1 MIIECKCKKYK
12 FKIPKNEN
20 LVTGNKVKCE
30 ICDDEW
36 NINLNTTTSNDESL
50 DILENINPAKANI
63 NLKTKDSK
71 NDIKLL
77 TYTLIFFI
85 IFFTFYILANNFKL
99 EVLQKFPN
107 LKNIYESLELVS
119 EIVKSY
125 IEFFKELLSE
135 LTCTLTV
142 LKFRDKLF
150 NANEFCCNKL
160 VV

>member
-135 LTCTLTV
+135 QFDNILFFF
-142 LKFRDKLF
+142 KFSISRS
-150 NANEFCCNKL
+150 
-160 VV
+160 

>member
-36 NINLNTTTSNDESL
+36 NIDFNTTTSNDESL

-63 NLKTKDSK
+63 NLKTKDGK

-77 TYTLIFFI
+77 SYTLIFFI
-85 IFFTFYILANNFKL
+85 IFFTFYILVNNFKL

-107 LKNIYESLELVS
+107 LKNTYESLELVS

-125 IEFFKELLSE
+125 IGFFKEILSE
-135 LTCTLTV
+135 Q
-142 LKFRDKLF
+142 FD
-150 NANEFCCNKL
+150 NI
-160 VV
+160 

>member
-12 FKIPKNEN
+12 FKIPENES

-30 ICDDEW
+30 ICADEW
-36 NINLNTTTSNDESL
+36 NINLNITTSNNESL

-71 NDIKLL
+71 NHVKLL
-77 TYTLIFFI
+77 SYTLIFFI
-85 IFFTFYILANNFKL
+85 IFFIFYKFAINFKPD
-99 EVLQKFPN
+99 VLQKFPN

-135 LTCTLTV
+135 QFDNL
-142 LKFRDKLF
+142 
-150 NANEFCCNKL
+150 
-160 VV
+160 

>member
-1 MIIECKCKKYK
+1 MIIECKCRKYK

-36 NINLNTTTSNDESL
+36 NINLNITTSDNQSL
-50 DILENINPAKANI
+50 DILENINPVKANI
-63 NLKTKDSK
+63 NLKTKDNK
-71 NDIKLL
+71 NDVKLL
-77 TYTLIFFI
+77 SYTLIFFSV
-85 IFFTFYILANNFKL
+85 FFIFYILAINFKP

-107 LKNIYESLELVS
+107 FKNIYESLELVS

-135 LTCTLTV
+135 QFDNL
-142 LKFRDKLF
+142 
-150 NANEFCCNKL
+150 
-160 VV
+160 

>member
-12 FKIPKNEN
+12 FKIPKNVN

-30 ICDDEW
+30 VCDDEW
-36 NINLNTTTSNDESL
+36 NINLSMTSSNNKSL

-63 NLKTKDSK
+63 NLKTKYIN

-77 TYTLIFFI
+77 SYTLIFFT
-85 IFFTFYILANNFKL
+85 IFFIFYIFAMNFKS

-107 LKNIYESLELVS
+107 LKNIYESSELVS

-125 IEFFKELLSE
+125 IQFFKELLSE
-135 LTCTLTV
+135 QFDNL
-142 LKFRDKLF
+142 
-150 NANEFCCNKL
+150 
-160 VV
+160 

>member
-36 NINLNTTTSNDESL
+36 NINLNITTSNNESL

-77 TYTLIFFI
+77 SYTLIFFT
-85 IFFTFYILANNFKL
+85 IFFIFYILAINFKT

-135 LTCTLTV
+135 Q
-142 LKFRDKLF
+142 F
-150 NANEFCCNKL
+150 NNL
-160 VV
+160 

>member
-30 ICDDEW
+30 ICNDEW
-36 NINLNTTTSNDESL
+36 NINLNITKSNNESL

-63 NLKTKDSK
+63 NLKTKDGK
-71 NDIKLL
+71 NDIKLFS
-77 TYTLIFFI
+77 YTLIFFI
-85 IFFTFYILANNFKL
+85 IFFIFYILAINFKT

-119 EIVKSY
+119 EILKSY

-135 LTCTLTV
+135 Q
-142 LKFRDKLF
+142 F
-150 NANEFCCNKL
+150 NNL
-160 VV
+160 

>member
-12 FKIPKNEN
+12 FKIPENES

-30 ICDDEW
+30 ICADEW
-36 NINLNTTTSNDESL
+36 NINLNITTSNNESL

-71 NDIKLL
+71 NHVKLL
-77 TYTLIFFI
+77 SYTLIFFI
-85 IFFTFYILANNFKL
+85 IFFIFYILAINFKPD
-99 EVLQKFPN
+99 VLQKFPN

-125 IEFFKELLSE
+125 IQFFKELLSE
-135 LTCTLTV
+135 QFDNL
-142 LKFRDKLF
+142 
-150 NANEFCCNKL
+150 
-160 VV
+160 

>member
-125 IEFFKELLSE
+125 IEFFKEFLSE
-135 LTCTLTV
+135 QFDNL
-142 LKFRDKLF
+142 
-150 NANEFCCNKL
+150 
-160 VV
+160 

>member
-36 NINLNTTTSNDESL
+36 NINLNITTSVNESL

-77 TYTLIFFI
+77 SYTLIFFI
-85 IFFTFYILANNFKL
+85 IFFIFYILAINFKP

-135 LTCTLTV
+135 Q
-142 LKFRDKLF
+142 F
-150 NANEFCCNKL
+150 NNI
-160 VV
+160 

>member
-36 NINLNTTTSNDESL
+36 NINLNTTRSNNKSL
-50 DILENINPAKANI
+50 DILESINPAKANI
-63 NLKTKDSK
+63 NLKTKDTK
-71 NDIKLL
+71 NHVKLL
-77 TYTLIFFI
+77 SYTLIFFT
-85 IFFTFYILANNFKL
+85 IFFIFYIFAMNFKS

-107 LKNIYESLELVS
+107 LKNIYESSELVS

-125 IEFFKELLSE
+125 IQFFKELLSE
-135 LTCTLTV
+135 QFDNL
-142 LKFRDKLF
+142 
-150 NANEFCCNKL
+150 
-160 VV
+160 

>member
-20 LVTGNKVKCE
+20 LVTGNKVKWE

-135 LTCTLTV
+135 Q
-142 LKFRDKLF
+142 FD
-150 NANEFCCNKL
+150 NI
-160 VV
+160 

>member
-20 LVTGNKVKCE
+20 LVTGNRVKCE
-30 ICDDEW
+30 VCDDEW
-36 NINLNTTTSNDESL
+36 NINLSMTSSNNKSL

-63 NLKTKDSK
+63 HLKTKYIN

-77 TYTLIFFI
+77 SYTLIFFT
-85 IFFTFYILANNFKL
+85 IFFIFYMLAINFKP

-125 IEFFKELLSE
+125 IQFFKELLSE
-135 LTCTLTV
+135 QFDNL
-142 LKFRDKLF
+142 
-150 NANEFCCNKL
+150 
-160 VV
+160 

>member
-30 ICDDEW
+30 ICNDEW
-36 NINLNTTTSNDESL
+36 NINLNITTSNNKSL

-63 NLKTKDSK
+63 NLKTKESN

-77 TYTLIFFI
+77 SYTLIFFT
-85 IFFTFYILANNFKL
+85 IFFIFYILAIKFKFQ
-99 EVLQKFPN
+99 VLQIFPN
-107 LKNIYESLELVS
+107 FENIYESLELVS

-125 IEFFKELLSE
+125 IEFLKELLSE
-135 LTCTLTV
+135 Q
-142 LKFRDKLF
+142 F
-150 NANEFCCNKL
+150 NNL
-160 VV
+160 

>member
-12 FKIPKNEN
+12 FKIPNNEN
-20 LVTGNKVKCE
+20 LVSGSKVKCE

-36 NINLNTTTSNDESL
+36 NINLNTAKFNNESL
-50 DILENINPAKANI
+50 DILENINPAKARI

-71 NDIKLL
+71 NDSELL
-77 TYTLIFFI
+77 SYTLIFFS
-85 IFFTFYILANNFKL
+85 IFFIFYILAINFKP

-119 EIVKSY
+119 EIIKSY

-135 LTCTLTV
+135 QFVNL
-142 LKFRDKLF
+142 
-150 NANEFCCNKL
+150 
-160 VV
+160 

>member
-12 FKIPKNEN
+12 FKIPGDEN

-30 ICDDEW
+30 ICNDEW
-36 NINLNTTTSNDESL
+36 NINLITTTSNNKSL

-63 NLKTKDSK
+63 NLKTKDSN

-77 TYTLIFFI
+77 SYTLTFFTIFFI
-85 IFFTFYILANNFKL
+85 FYVLAINFKP

-107 LKNIYESLELVS
+107 FKNIYESLELVS

-135 LTCTLTV
+135 QFDNL
-142 LKFRDKLF
+142 
-150 NANEFCCNKL
+150 
-160 VV
+160 

>member
-20 LVTGNKVKCE
+20 LVTGSKVKCE

-36 NINLNTTTSNDESL
+36 NINLNTTASNDESL

-63 NLKTKDSK
+63 NLKAKGSK
-71 NDIKLL
+71 NDVKLL
-77 TYTLIFFI
+77 SYTLIFFTV
-85 IFFTFYILANNFKL
+85 FFIFYILAINFKPD
-99 EVLQKFPN
+99 VLQKFPN

-119 EIVKSY
+119 EILKSY

-135 LTCTLTV
+135 Q
-142 LKFRDKLF
+142 F
-150 NANEFCCNKL
+150 NNL
-160 VV
+160 

>member
-1 MIIECKCKKYK
+1 M
-12 FKIPKNEN
+12 
-20 LVTGNKVKCE
+20 
-30 ICDDEW
+30 
-36 NINLNTTTSNDESL
+36 

-77 TYTLIFFI
+77 SYTLIFFT
-85 IFFTFYILANNFKL
+85 IFFIFYILAINFKP

-135 LTCTLTV
+135 Q
-142 LKFRDKLF
+142 F
-150 NANEFCCNKL
+150 NNL
-160 VV
+160 

>member
-36 NINLNTTTSNDESL
+36 NIDVNTTTSNDESL

-63 NLKTKDSK
+63 NLKTKDGK

-77 TYTLIFFI
+77 SYTLIFFI

-125 IEFFKELLSE
+125 IQFFKELLSE
-135 LTCTLTV
+135 QFDNL
-142 LKFRDKLF
+142 
-150 NANEFCCNKL
+150 
-160 VV
+160 

>member
-1 MIIECKCKKYK
+1 MIIECKCRKYK

-36 NINLNTTTSNDESL
+36 NINLNITTSDNESL

-63 NLKTKDSK
+63 NLKTKENK
-71 NDIKLL
+71 NDVKLL
-77 TYTLIFFI
+77 FYTLIFFTVFF
-85 IFFTFYILANNFKL
+85 IFYVLAVNFKH

-125 IEFFKELLSE
+125 IGFFKELLSE
-135 LTCTLTV
+135 QFDNL
-142 LKFRDKLF
+142 
-150 NANEFCCNKL
+150 
-160 VV
+160 

>member
-63 NLKTKDSK
+63 NLKTKGSK

-125 IEFFKELLSE
+125 IEFFKEFLSE
-135 LTCTLTV
+135 QFDNL
-142 LKFRDKLF
+142 
-150 NANEFCCNKL
+150 
-160 VV
+160 

>member
-36 NINLNTTTSNDESL
+36 NINLNITTSNNESL

-77 TYTLIFFI
+77 SYTLIFFT
-85 IFFTFYILANNFKL
+85 IFFIFYILAINFKF

-135 LTCTLTV
+135 Q
-142 LKFRDKLF
+142 F
-150 NANEFCCNKL
+150 NNL
-160 VV
+160 

>member
-12 FKIPKNEN
+12 FKIPRNEN

-30 ICDDEW
+30 ICNDEW
-36 NINLNTTTSNDESL
+36 NINLSITTSNNKGL
-50 DILENINPAKANI
+50 NILENINPAKANI
-63 NLKTKDSK
+63 NLKTKYSN
-71 NDIKLL
+71 NDTKLL
-77 TYTLIFFI
+77 SYTLIFFT
-85 IFFTFYILANNFKL
+85 IFFIFYILAINFKP

-135 LTCTLTV
+135 Q
-142 LKFRDKLF
+142 FD
-150 NANEFCCNKL
+150 NI
-160 VV
+160 

>member
-1 MIIECKCKKYK
+1 MIIECKCRKYK

-36 NINLNTTTSNDESL
+36 NINLNITTSDNESL
-50 DILENINPAKANI
+50 DILENINPVKANI
-63 NLKTKDSK
+63 NLKTKENK
-71 NDIKLL
+71 NDVKLL
-77 TYTLIFFI
+77 FYTLIFFTVFF
-85 IFFTFYILANNFKL
+85 IFYVLAVNFKH

-125 IEFFKELLSE
+125 IAYFKELLSE
-135 LTCTLTV
+135 Q
-142 LKFRDKLF
+142 F
-150 NANEFCCNKL
+150 NNF
-160 VV
+160 

>member
-1 MIIECKCKKYK
+1 M
-12 FKIPKNEN
+12 
-20 LVTGNKVKCE
+20 
-30 ICDDEW
+30 
-36 NINLNTTTSNDESL
+36 

-63 NLKTKDSK
+63 NLKTKDGK

-77 TYTLIFFI
+77 SYTLIFFI
-85 IFFTFYILANNFKL
+85 IFFIFYILAINFKT

-135 LTCTLTV
+135 Q
-142 LKFRDKLF
+142 F
-150 NANEFCCNKL
+150 NNI
-160 VV
+160 